1 MLKRLPALALATLA
15 LCLVLTGCLSTKE
28 NPEVWKTD
36 FTGVWELGDNVS
48 NGAAM
53 SADQLAAMKADGMNC
68 FFVLNE
74 TGTCRMNLCGAAFNR
89 GTWTA
94 TAPNKARLSF
104 VAITAQEEE
113 EAAAQAEAERAAAGE
128 DETDATDEE
137 EEDGVEVSATYD
149 FILSFRDDQL
159 HLTVD
164 SEDALVFDRTTH
176 VAMSEYLDGT
186 STIRETRDAQ
196 PLATS
201 GLGAFGKLL
210 ERLRF

>member
-1 MLKRLPALALATLA
+1 MLKRLPALALAVLA
-15 LCLVLTGCLSTKE
+15 LCLTLTGCFSTEE

-36 FTGVWELGDNVS
+36 FTGVWELDDNVS
-48 NGAAM
+48 SGATT
-53 SADQLAAMKADGMNC
+53 SAKSLDAMKAEGMNC

-104 VAITAQEEE
+104 IAITAQEEE
-113 EAAAQAEAERAAAGE
+113 EAAAKAEAERAASGE
-128 DETDATDEE
+128 DDTEDTEEDEE
-137 EEDGVEVSATYD
+137 EGIEVSATYD

-164 SEDALVFDRTTH
+164 NENALVFSRTTH

-186 STIRETRDAQ
+186 STIRETQ
-196 PLATS
+196 GTESLKTS
-201 GLGAFGKLL
+201 ELGALGKLL
-210 ERLRF
+210 ERLKF